1 MNPIPES
8 AFTEI
13 IKELERQP
21 IPINYYRSKSGHGRS
36 QAFGLIH
43 RWYLPPDYSRM
54 CWKRAYLYKL
64 LMDFADKY
72 VTIPYTSITLN
83 QNYRADRHYDKGNV
97 GESLVVAFGD
107 YEGGELD
114 IHEPSYPGSLVAVNS
129 VAHDIKHKSIIGDF
143 SKILHSVKMF
153 IGNRY
158 SLVFYTLDT
167 QKRGEVMIPKP
178 SVKEVN
184 GEWVF
189 FRGEEAIDK
198 KKGLPYPKKN
208 KIDLE
213 NNKK

>member
-1 MNPIPES
+1 MNSTEIPES

-54 CWKRAYLYKL
+54 CWKRANLYKL
-64 LMDFADKY
+64 LLDFADKY
-72 VTIPYTSITLN
+72 VSIPYTSITLN
-83 QNYRADRHYDKGNV
+83 QNYQAGPHYDKGNV
-97 GESLVVAFGD
+97 GESFLVAFGD
-107 YEGGELD
+107 YSGGEL
-114 IHEPSYPGSLVAVNS
+114 VV
-129 VAHDIKHKSIIGDF
+129 HDSEIKGTYNIQNKPIVYDF
-143 SKILHSVKMF
+143 SKALHSVTNF
-153 IGNRY
+153 EGNRY

-184 GEWVF
+184 GKWVF

-198 KKGLPYPKKN
+198 KKGLPYPKRN